1 MPTWSK
7 MLSAAVWTLL
17 AAAPQARAQCVDY
30 RDYLRPVCSLELP
43 GLAWGAAT
51 DGNVAL
57 VTSSDGEL
65 RVIDLANP
73 SEPIIAATVATG
85 GEASGVEIRGR
96 FGYVAAGEVGVVV
109 VDLANPYAPEVVAT
123 VDTPGRAR
131 ALCLSGDW
139 AFVADLEGGV
149 QVLDIADPRQANLV
163 AGFCDSSFVQDIAVL
178 DGEAYVAAGYDGLL
192 VVDVRDPRHSHFESA
207 VAELWDAAA
216 VAAEGHH
223 VYVLP
228 STSSRV
234 DVVEVGSLTGPRV
247 VQSFYLPDWGGDV
260 AVYGDRLYAAGDD
273 DGLYVVDVS
282 DLSAPRLVGGVD
294 TPGFAVA
301 VSLVAG
307 LAVVADFDRGLT
319 VVDIA
324 SPQAPPRLGEVLTT
338 YAPDEIQVQGEY
350 AYCLAYDSFEIVD
363 IGEPAAMAVAGALD
377 FAPNRIGGLAVAG
390 GLACFAD
397 AGRTLRI
404 VDITNV
410 ASPAVMASLA
420 LPGHAAATVALADD
434 VALVSDYWQGLQF
447 VDLTDP
453 SQPRLLGT
461 VPWNECPG
469 RVAVSGRVA
478 YAAAGAAGL
487 HVIDFSDPAQ
497 PFLAG
502 TLALGGETYDVEV
515 RGEFAYVVGEPVGLQ
530 ILDISD
536 RLLPRV
542 VAACPSV
549 TGSLSLAPDS
559 DYAYV
564 RQGRGFKVLDLR
576 DPLQP
581 RVIGEMFQSGEID
594 GLHAFAGGV
603 LVGDWDDGLVMYPA
617 QCTPVAGVGPA
628 PVTAKAPVIRV
639 TPNPLTTRT
648 EIAFDVERAGS
659 LDVQVFDVAGRRVR
673 RFGGGMVDAGPARVT
688 WDGRDDSGRTL
699 PAGVYFVKV
708 QSGKSTFTSRLALV
722 R

>member
-7 MLSAAVWTLL
+7 MLSAAVWTFL
-17 AAAPQARAQCVDY
+17 AAAPQAHAQCVDY
-30 RDYLRPVCSLELP
+30 RDFLRPVCSLELP

-65 RVIDLANP
+65 RVVDLANP

-109 VDLANPYAPEVVAT
+109 VDIANPYAPEVVAT

-163 AGFCDSSFVQDIAVL
+163 ASFCDSSFVQDIAVL
-178 DGEAYVAAGYDGLL
+178 DGKAYVAASYDGLL
-192 VVDVRDPRHSHFESA
+192 VVDVRDPLHGQFEGA
-207 VAELWDAAA
+207 VTGLWEAEA

-223 VYVLP
+223 VYVLHN
-228 STSSRV
+228 TSGVV

-247 VQSFYLPDWGGDV
+247 AQSFYLPDWGRDV
-260 AVYGDRLYAAGDD
+260 AVSGDRLYAAGYD
-273 DGLYVVDVS
+273 DGLFVVDVS
-282 DLSAPRLVGGVD
+282 DLDAPRLVGGID
-294 TPGFAVA
+294 TQGAAMAVNLGAGF
-301 VSLVAG
+301 
-307 LAVVADFDRGLT
+307 AVVADLDRGLT

-350 AYCLAYDSFEIVD
+350 AYCLASDTLKIFDIRDS
-363 IGEPAAMAVAGALD
+363 AAMAVAGALD
-377 FAPNRIGGLAVAG
+377 FAPSMPHGLAVSG

-397 AGRTLRI
+397 NSRTLRI
-404 VDITNV
+404 VDVSNV
-410 ASPAVMASLA
+410 SSPTVIASLT
-420 LPGHAAATVALADD
+420 LPLYVTAVALSDNL
-434 VALVSDYWQGLQF
+434 ALVSDYWTGLHF
-447 VDLTDP
+447 VDLADP
-453 SQPRLLGT
+453 RQPRLLGT
-461 VPWNECPG
+461 VPWSECSG

-487 HVIDFSDPAQ
+487 HIIDFSDPAQ

-502 TLALGGETYDVEV
+502 TLALGGETYHVAV

-530 ILDISD
+530 VLDISD

-564 RQGRGFKVLDLR
+564 RQGRGFKVVDLR

-581 RVIGEMFQSGEID
+581 RVIGELFQSGEIAS
-594 GLHAFAGGV
+594 LRAFAGGV

-673 RFGGGMVDAGPARVT
+673 RFGGGVVDAGPARLT

-708 QSGKSTFTSRLALV
+708 QSGESTFTSRLALV